1 MTITMSGKTIGEN
14 IKLAR
19 MQAGISRA
27 KLAEELCVSE
37 VMVYKYETDSAKLIC
52 SRLQTNTALRYLQ
65 LRPSRNSSR
74 RLTTFSPTRCPM
86 IRRANNGL

>member
-1 MTITMSGKTIGEN
+1 MSIGVSCKLHKRQGGEKMTITMSGKTIGEN

-37 VMVYKYETDSAKLIC
+37 VMVYKYETDSANVHPRKLKKIAEVC
-52 SRLQTNTALRYLQ
+52 GVSVEELTA
-65 LRPSRNSSR
+65 
-74 RLTTFSPTRCPM
+74 
-86 IRRANNGL
+86 IGA

>member
-37 VMVYKYETDSAKLIC
+37 VMVYKYETESGNVHPRKLKKIAEVYGV
-52 SRLQTNTALRYLQ
+52 SVEELTA
-65 LRPSRNSSR
+65 
-74 RLTTFSPTRCPM
+74 
-86 IRRANNGL
+86 IGA

>member
-1 MTITMSGKTIGEN
+1 MFWENFTTLCDLNNISPNAVAKTIGEN

-37 VMVYKYETDSAKLIC
+37 VMVYKYETDSANVHPRKLKKIAEVC
-52 SRLQTNTALRYLQ
+52 GVSVEELTA
-65 LRPSRNSSR
+65 
-74 RLTTFSPTRCPM
+74 
-86 IRRANNGL
+86 IGA

>member
-37 VMVYKYETDSAKLIC
+37 VHPRKLKKIAEVC
-52 SRLQTNTALRYLQ
+52 GVSVEELTA
-65 LRPSRNSSR
+65 
-74 RLTTFSPTRCPM
+74 
-86 IRRANNGL
+86 IGA